1 MSSSDHVLP
10 PRWAQPGSDQTAHE
24 PLGWRPMPPMP
35 SWSRSTPLWSEMDA
49 PIRVLTSSAPITTQG
64 GKRS

>member
-49 PIRVLTSSAPITTQG
+49 PIRVL
-64 GKRS
+64 